1 MNKNND
7 NLDLIKSVL
16 AIKIAKLGIDISN
29 AVKVDD
35 VSVLMP
41 DPKLRLA
48 VAVIFEEEDMDS
60 LKLRVAEAKKM
71 IKEDVRK

>member
-1 MNKNND
+1 MKKND

-16 AIKIAKLGIDISN
+16 AIKIAKLGIDISD
-29 AVKVDD
+29 AAKVDD
-35 VSVLMP
+35 VSILMP

-48 VAVIFEEEDMDS
+48 VAVIFDESDIDG
-60 LKLRVAEAKKM
+60 LKLRVEEAKKM

>member
-1 MNKNND
+1 MKKND

-16 AIKIAKLGIDISN
+16 AIKIAKLGIDISD
-29 AVKVDD
+29 AAKVDD

-48 VAVIFEEEDMDS
+48 VAVIFDESDIDG
-60 LKLRVAEAKKM
+60 LKLRVDEAKKM

>member
-1 MNKNND
+1 MKKND

-16 AIKIAKLGIDISN
+16 AIKIAKLGIDISD

-35 VSVLMP
+35 VSILMP

-48 VAVIFEEEDMDS
+48 VAVIFDESDIDG
-60 LKLRVAEAKKM
+60 LKLRVDEAKKM

>member
-1 MNKNND
+1 MKKND
-7 NLDLIKSVL
+7 NFDLIKSVL
-16 AIKIAKLGIDISN
+16 AIKIAKLGIDISD

-48 VAVIFEEEDMDS
+48 VAVIFDESDIDS
-60 LKLRVAEAKKM
+60 LKLRVDEAKKM

>member
-1 MNKNND
+1 MKKND
-7 NLDLIKSVL
+7 NFDLIKSVL
-16 AIKIAKLGIDISN
+16 AIKIAKLGIDISD
-29 AVKVDD
+29 AAKVDD

-48 VAVIFEEEDMDS
+48 VAVIFDESDIDS
-60 LKLRVAEAKKM
+60 LKLRVDEAKKM

>member
-1 MNKNND
+1 MKKNENF
-7 NLDLIKSVL
+7 DLIKSVL
-16 AIKIAKLGIDISN
+16 AIKIAKLGIDISD

-48 VAVIFEEEDMDS
+48 VAVIFNEDDIED
-60 LKLRVAEAKKM
+60 LKLRVEEAKKM

>member
-1 MNKNND
+1 MKKND

-16 AIKIAKLGIDISN
+16 AIKIAKLGIDISD
-29 AVKVDD
+29 AAKVDD

-48 VAVIFEEEDMDS
+48 VAVIFDESDIDS
-60 LKLRVAEAKKM
+60 LKLRVDEAKKM

>member
-1 MNKNND
+1 MKKKD
-7 NLDLIKSVL
+7 NFDLIKSVL
-16 AIKIAKLGIDISN
+16 AIKIAKLGIDISD
-29 AVKVDD
+29 ASKVDD

-48 VAVIFEEEDMDS
+48 VAVIFNEDDIDS
-60 LKLRVAEAKKM
+60 LKLRVDEAKKM

>member
-1 MNKNND
+1 MKKND

-16 AIKIAKLGIDISN
+16 AIKIAKLGIDISD

-48 VAVIFEEEDMDS
+48 VAVIFDESDIDG
-60 LKLRVAEAKKM
+60 LKLRVEEAKKM